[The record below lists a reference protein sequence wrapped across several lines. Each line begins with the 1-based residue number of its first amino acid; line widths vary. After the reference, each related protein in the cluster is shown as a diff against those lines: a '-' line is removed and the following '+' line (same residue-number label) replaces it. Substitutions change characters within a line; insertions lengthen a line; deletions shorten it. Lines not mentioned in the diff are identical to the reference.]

1 MKTNKKSH
9 LLKRAIKTAL
19 CVSASIGLTQSIYAE
34 KSAQDI
40 WQTAYLQFQQGN
52 AQSCYQ
58 NLMQLNQ
65 MSGQISYDRLLGLC
79 AQGAGYNNQALL
91 AYNRIISQQ
100 EQNAEIRLERARVL
114 YNLHLYSESRR
125 EFNKLLAQNPP
136 ATAKRV
142 IENYLSSIDKRTA
155 TKIRPYTRLKISTAL
170 GHDDNVNS
178 ASELDEFLGFT
189 LNDNSKASSSNYAGI
204 NLRAEHQ
211 FKLTQNTGLKVS
223 TSLGAKHYPDADFV
237 DQELMTVGVGFSK
250 IFERSSINV
259 DLLAYRQSVDSEFN
273 SRGALLRSSYT
284 KKYSTTLA
292 NSSYVSVGALRYS
305 DNLTVKDVNKYSIGS
320 AFTYKPISLPKDSF
334 ALDLSIGHD
343 YPLFADSNY
352 EADFASIKLFH
363 KHKFNTKLKSNALV
377 EYKKYSYENPFFALS
392 FPDDRDDDALSAR
405 LALDWDINKNFKL
418 SPSFA
423 YRDNNSNVDLYTY
436 SRWYAEIN
444 ASYQWVW

>member
-9 LLKRAIKTAL
+9 LLKTTIKTAL

-34 KSAQDI
+34 KPAQDI

-58 NLMQLNQ
+58 SLMKLNH
-65 MSGQISYDRLLGLC
+65 MLGQISYDRLLGLC

-100 EQNAEIRLERARVL
+100 EQNAEIRLERARVF
-114 YNLHLYSESRR
+114 YNLNLYSESRR
-125 EFNKLLAQNPP
+125 EFKKLLAHNPP
-136 ATAKRV
+136 AAAKTL
-142 IENYLSSIDKRTA
+142 IQNYLSAIKKTT
-155 TKIRPYTRLKISTAL
+155 TKIRPYTRLKISTVL

-211 FKLTQNTGLKVS
+211 FEFTHNMGLKIS

-237 DQELMTVGVGFSK
+237 DQELITVGVGFSK
-250 IFERSSINV
+250 FFEASSINV

-273 SRGALLRSSYT
+273 SRGALIRSAYR
-284 KKYSTTLA
+284 KKYWTTLA

-305 DNLTVKDVNKYSIGS
+305 DNLTVKDVNQYSIGS
-320 AFTYKPISLPKDSF
+320 AFTYTPSSLPKDSF
-334 ALDLSIGHD
+334 TLDLSIGHD
-343 YPLFADSNY
+343 YPLFTDSNY
-352 EADFASIKLFH
+352 EADFGSLKLFH
-363 KHKFNTKLKSNALV
+363 RHKFSTKLKSSALV

-405 LALDWDINKNFKL
+405 FALDWGVNKNFKL

-423 YRDNNSNVDLYTY
+423 YRDNNSNVDLFTY

-444 ASYQWVW
+444 ASYQWIW